1 MKNIKQ
7 WSLFIYGSQ
16 EEIMI
21 SPINP
26 AETDEIIEVLY
37 QTFKTIGAT
46 RDDLYGL
53 TPRITNGISLKA
65 THKGEIVG
73 VYLLKENSINN
84 FIESIESD
92 KIKDFRRSETQI
104 FLKEPLSDN
113 GIQGIALAIL
123 PEYRSMGIPGKMI
136 EQIRNMGYDYM
147 WGVQDKSLEN
157 IEYWKKT
164 RKIFAESPINWA
176 TYIKFI

>member
-7 WSLFIYGSQ
+7 WSSFIGESQ
-16 EEIMI
+16 EDIRI
-21 SPINP
+21 STIDPS
-26 AETDEIIEVLY
+26 ETDDVIEVLY

-46 RDDLYGL
+46 RDDLRGL
-53 TPRITNGISLKA
+53 IPRITNGISLKA
-65 THKGEIVG
+65 SYGNEIVG
-73 VYLLKENSINN
+73 VYLLKENSVNN
-84 FIESIESD
+84 FIESVESD
-92 KIKDFRRSETQI
+92 QIKDFRRDETKI
-104 FLKEPLSDN
+104 FLEEPLSDN

-123 PEYRSMGIPGKMI
+123 PEYRNMGIPGKMI
-136 EQIRNMGYDYM
+136 DQIRNMGYDYM

-176 TYIKFI
+176 TYTKFI